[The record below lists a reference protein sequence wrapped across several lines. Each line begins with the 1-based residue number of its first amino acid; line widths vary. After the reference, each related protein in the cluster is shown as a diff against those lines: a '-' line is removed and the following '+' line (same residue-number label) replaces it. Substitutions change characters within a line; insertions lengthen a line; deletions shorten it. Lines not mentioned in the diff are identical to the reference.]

1 MRNNNDTHVGNFASC
16 IWEQTDWRRKQTEK
30 SHYNHIDFPPPF
42 ICCFLQSHLDA
53 QKRFQWLKS
62 NSCRAERKSTP
73 MRFHLQTK
81 KKPPHRFF
89 TGCPRSERKYFTA
102 LQLPARLRF
111 IILYLIPFISSTFN
125 RVIRLP
131 VLHICLQLQIKEVMP
146 ATRSGFLLKQVY
158 LVIAGIQTD
167 RKVVFGA
174 GEQAPD

>member
-1 MRNNNDTHVGNFASC
+1 MHSSAFSDLNQIAA
-16 IWEQTDWRRKQTEK
+16 EQNEKVLQCDSTCKQ
-30 SHYNHIDFPPPF
+30 D
-42 ICCFLQSHLDA
+42 
-53 QKRFQWLKS
+53 
-62 NSCRAERKSTP
+62 
-73 MRFHLQTK
+73 K
-81 KKPPHRFF
+81 KNPPPHRFF

-102 LQLPARLRF
+102 VQLPAGLRF
-111 IILYLIPFISSTFN
+111 IILYLIPFISSTFS

-131 VLHICLQLQIKEVMP
+131 VLHICLQPQIKEVTQ

>member
-1 MRNNNDTHVGNFASC
+1 MHSSAFSDLNQIAA
-16 IWEQTDWRRKQTEK
+16 EQKEKVLQCDSTCKQ
-30 SHYNHIDFPPPF
+30 D
-42 ICCFLQSHLDA
+42 
-53 QKRFQWLKS
+53 
-62 NSCRAERKSTP
+62 
-73 MRFHLQTK
+73 K
-81 KKPPHRFF
+81 KKTPHRFF

-102 LQLPARLRF
+102 VQLPAGLRF

-131 VLHICLQLQIKEVMP
+131 VLHICLQPQIKEVTP
-146 ATRSGFLLKQVY
+146 ATRSRFLLKQVY